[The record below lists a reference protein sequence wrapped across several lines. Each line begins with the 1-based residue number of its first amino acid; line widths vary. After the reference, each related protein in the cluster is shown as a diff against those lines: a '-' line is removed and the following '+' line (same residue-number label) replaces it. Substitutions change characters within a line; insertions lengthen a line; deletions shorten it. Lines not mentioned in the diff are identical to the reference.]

1 MIELLAIGPEGWGD
15 ELLRGAAMTVV
26 VAVLSFWLGL
36 VIGTAAA
43 AAKLSDSVTL
53 RGVAATYTTVIRGV
67 PELLV
72 IYLFFFGS
80 GGAVMWVARQFG
92 YVDYIQLDSFTIGV
106 LAVGVISGAYSTEVI
121 RGAFQAIPA
130 AQIEAGRAVGMS
142 GWTIFRRVTTPQ
154 MLRLALPGL
163 GNVWQLT
170 LKDTALISVT
180 ALAELMRMAN
190 VAAGSTRE
198 PFIFYL
204 AAACLYLLMTTVSQ
218 MVFQLAE
225 RRSGRSLAAAQA
237 VKV

>member
-1 MIELLAIGPEGWGD
+1 MIELLALGPDGWGD

-26 VAVLSFWLGL
+26 VAVLSYVLGL
-36 VIGTAAA
+36 LVGTAAA
-43 AAKLSDSVTL
+43 AAKLSGSWLL
-53 RGVAATYTTVIRGV
+53 RSIAGAYTTVIRGV

-80 GGAVMWVARQFG
+80 SGTIMWVARQFG
-92 YVDYIQLDSFTIGV
+92 YLDYIALDSFTIGV
-106 LAVGVISGAYSTEVI
+106 LAVGIISGAYSTEVI
-121 RGAFQAIPA
+121 RGAFQAIPVG
-130 AQIEAGRAVGMS
+130 QIEAGRAVGMS
-142 GWTIFRRVTTPQ
+142 GWTIFRRITVPQ

-204 AAACLYLLMTTVSQ
+204 AAACLYLIMTTFSQ
-218 MVFQLAE
+218 TAFQVAE
-225 RRSGRSLAAAQA
+225 RRSNRSLRP
-237 VKV
+237 V